1 MTDPFDALREPVVPT
16 DPDPDFAASLRARIE
31 RALALP
37 RGVAVTSTIVEQ
49 PRTAALG
56 AAIPYLAVPNGSGR
70 RALDWYVEVLDARL
84 VGEPMTMDDGRI
96 GHAELALS
104 GGTLYLAEE
113 FPEIGV
119 VAPSPAG
126 TPVSLSLQVPD
137 VAETMRR
144 AISRGGTMPRPM
156 YDDYGSRNVTIVDP
170 FGHRWLLHTPL
181 DLLPET
187 DRQGDVGYA
196 WLTVPDPDRAAAF
209 YAAVLGW
216 DYAPGHASGG
226 RQVVGQ
232 SLSMGYRPRASR
244 ASTSPTRWTTWP
256 RQSRRVRAA
265 GANVVEPGGAARSGT
280 CCRRRRGRPR
290 ARCSRAATGPCSG
303 PAGRRRT
310 APARATCPYLTLE
323 VVDSDPVPRP
333 SYGRR
338 CIGDTVQPV
347 SAASRT
353 GWSGARG
360 SAPMDRDAAGPKA
373 ATPRCRCGR
382 STKVAAAVEAGPARP
397 ACTGRTDPERQPY
410 GTTSEA
416 TDDQGVRFYLGD
428 A

>member
-37 RGVAVTSTIVEQ
+37 RGVTMTAAITEQ
-49 PRTAALG
+49 TRTAEG
-56 AAIPYLAVPNGSGR
+56 AAVPYLAVAVGSGR
-70 RALDWYVEVLDARL
+70 QALDWYVEVLGARL
-84 VGEPMTMDDGRI
+84 AGEPIMMDDGRV
-96 GHAELALS
+96 GHAELEVS
-104 GGTLYLAEE
+104 GGKLYLAEE

-126 TPVSLSLQVPD
+126 TPVSLSLRVPD

-144 AISRGGTMPRPM
+144 AISRGGRMPRAM

-216 DYAPGHASGG
+216 EYAPGHAEGG

-232 SLSMGYRPRASR
+232 SLSMGIGRGEPGWHLSYAVDDVAAAAERVRTAGGTSTQPEERPYGTAADCVDDQGTAFALHRAGSGPR
-244 ASTSPTRWTTWP
+244 SPENGARQGDLSYLTLEVTDSARFRNFYGQVLGWTFTGGTVEDGWSVP
-256 RQSRRVRAA
+256 GVSPMTGMHGGNAADTAVPMWKVDDVAAAVERVRAA
-265 GANVVEPGGAARSGT
+265 GGT
-280 CCRRRRGRPR
+280 
-290 ARCSRAATGPCSG
+290 A
-303 PAGRRRT
+303 
-310 APARATCPYLTLE
+310 
-323 VVDSDPVPRP
+323 
-333 SYGRR
+333 
-338 CIGDTVQPV
+338 
-347 SAASRT
+347 
-353 GWSGARG
+353 
-360 SAPMDRDAAGPKA
+360 
-373 ATPRCRCGR
+373 
-382 STKVAAAVEAGPARP
+382 
-397 ACTGRTDPERQPY
+397 TDPQRQPY
-410 GTTSEA
+410 GTTSEC

>member
-16 DPDPDFAASLRARIE
+16 DPDPGFAASLRARIE

-49 PRTAALG
+49 SPTTAQG
-56 AAIPYLAVPNGSGR
+56 AAIPYLAVAVGSGR

-84 VGEPMTMDDGRI
+84 ADEPIMMDDGRV

-104 GGTLYLAEE
+104 GGKLYLSEA

-119 VAPSPAG
+119 VAPSAAG

-170 FGHRWLLHTPL
+170 FGHRWLLNTPL
-181 DLLPET
+181 SELPET
-187 DRQGDVGYA
+187 QRPGDVGYA

-209 YAAVLGW
+209 YSAVLGW
-216 DYAPGHASGG
+216 
-226 RQVVGQ
+226 R
-232 SLSMGYRPRASR
+232 LSQGYRAGGLNVDGQALPMGVGAGEPGFHLSY
-244 ASTSPTRWTTWP
+244 AVDDVAAAVE
-256 RQSRRVRAA
+256 RVRAA
-265 GANVVEPGGAARSGT
+265 GGTATDPESRPYGPAADCVDDQGVAFALHQSGNGARSPEN
-280 CCRRRRGRPR
+280 GRDQGDL
-290 ARCSRAATGPCSG
+290 S
-303 PAGRRRT
+303 
-310 APARATCPYLTLE
+310 YLTLE
-323 VVDSDPVPRP
+323 VVDSARFRTF
-333 SYGRR
+333 YGQVL
-338 CIGDTVQPV
+338 GWTFTGGTVED
-347 SAASRT
+347 
-353 GWSGARG
+353 GWSAQGV
-360 SAPMDRDAAGPKA
+360 SPMTGMHGGFTANAAVPMWKVDD
-373 ATPRCRCGR
+373 
-382 STKVAAAVEAGPARP
+382 VAAAVERVRANGGTA
-397 ACTGRTDPERQPY
+397 TDPQRQPY
-410 GTTSEA
+410 GTTSEC

>member
-37 RGVAVTSTIVEQ
+37 RGVAVTSTIVEH
-49 PRTAALG
+49 PPTTALG
-56 AAIPYLAVPNGSGR
+56 GAIPYLAVPTGSGR

-84 VGEPMTMDDGRI
+84 VGEPVTMDDGRV

-126 TPVSLSLQVPD
+126 TPVSLSLRVPD

-144 AISRGGTMPRPM
+144 AISRGGRMPRPM
-156 YDDYGSRNVTIVDP
+156 YDDYGSRNVTVVDP

-181 DLLPET
+181 SELPET
-187 DRQGDVGYA
+187 QRPGDVGYA

-209 YAAVLGW
+209 YAAVLDW
-216 DYAPGHASGG
+216 DYAPGHAEGG

-232 SLSMGYRPRASR
+232 SLPMGIGRGEPGWHLSYAVDDV
-244 ASTSPTRWTTWP
+244 AAAVE
-256 RQSRRVRAA
+256 RVRAA
-265 GANVVEPGGAARSGT
+265 GGTATEPEERAYGTAADGADDQGT
-280 CCRRRRGRPR
+280 VFALHR
-290 ARCSRAATGPCSG
+290 AGSG
-303 PAGRRRT
+303 PRSPENG
-310 APARATCPYLTLE
+310 ARQGDLSYLTLE
-323 VVDSDPVPRP
+323 VVDSARFR
-333 SYGRR
+333 SFYGQVL
-338 CIGDTVQPV
+338 GWTFTGGTVED
-347 SAASRT
+347 
-353 GWSGARG
+353 GWSVPGV
-360 SAPMDRDAAGPKA
+360 SPMTGLHGGNAADTAVPMWKVDD
-373 ATPRCRCGR
+373 
-382 STKVAAAVEAGPARP
+382 VAAAVERVRAAGGTA
-397 ACTGRTDPERQPY
+397 TDPERQPY
-410 GTTSEA
+410 GTTSQCA
-416 TDDQGVRFYLGD
+416 DDQGVRFYLGD

>member
-84 VGEPMTMDDGRI
+84 VGEPMTMDDGRV

-156 YDDYGSRNVTIVDP
+156 YDNYGSRNVTIVDP

-196 WLTVPDPDRAAAF
+196 WLTAPDPDRAAAF

-216 DYAPGHASGG
+216 EYAPGRAQGG

-232 SLSMGYRPRASR
+232 SLSMGIGGGEPGFHLSYAVDDV
-244 ASTSPTRWTTWP
+244 AAAVE
-256 RQSRRVRAA
+256 RVRAA
-265 GANVVEPGGAARSGT
+265 GGTSTEPEERPYGPAADCADDDGTVFALHRSG
-280 CCRRRRGRPR
+280 
-290 ARCSRAATGPCSG
+290 SG
-303 PAGRRRT
+303 PRSPENG
-310 APARATCPYLTLE
+310 ARQGDLSYLTLE
-323 VVDSDPVPRP
+323 VVDSARFRTF
-333 SYGRR
+333 YGQVL
-338 CIGDTVQPV
+338 GWTFTGGTVED
-347 SAASRT
+347 
-353 GWSGARG
+353 GWSVPGV
-360 SAPMDRDAAGPKA
+360 SPMTGMHGGNAADTAVPMWKVDD
-373 ATPRCRCGR
+373 
-382 STKVAAAVEAGPARP
+382 VAAAVERVRAAGGTA
-397 ACTGRTDPERQPY
+397 TDPQRQPY
-410 GTTSEA
+410 GTTSEC

>member
-144 AISRGGTMPRPM
+144 AISRDGTMPRPM

-216 DYAPGHASGG
+216 DYAPGHAPGG

-232 SLSMGYRPRASR
+232 SLSMGIGRGEPGFHLSYAVDDV
-244 ASTSPTRWTTWP
+244 AAAVE
-256 RQSRRVRAA
+256 RVRAA
-265 GANVVEPGGAARSGT
+265 GGTSTEPEERPYGTAADCADDHGT
-280 CCRRRRGRPR
+280 VFALHR
-290 ARCSRAATGPCSG
+290 AGSG
-303 PAGRRRT
+303 PRSPENG
-310 APARATCPYLTLE
+310 ARQGDLSYLTLE
-323 VVDSDPVPRP
+323 VVDSAKARAF
-333 SYGRR
+333 YGA
-338 CIGDTVQPV
+338 VL
-347 SAASRT
+347 
-353 GWSGARG
+353 GWTFTAGRIEDG
-360 SAPMDRDAAGPKA
+360 WQVEDIAPMTGLSGGHAQ
-373 ATPRCRCGR
+373 ATAVPMWRVDDIR
-382 STKVAAAVEAGPARP
+382 AAVDRVRALGGTATNPQ
-397 ACTGRTDPERQPY
+397 RQPY
-410 GTTSEA
+410 GDSSECV
-416 TDDQGVRFYLGD
+416 DDQGSRFYLGEL
-428 A
+428 

>member
-37 RGVAVTSTIVEQ
+37 RGVAVTALQEQTTI
-49 PRTAALG
+49 AAQG
-56 AAIPYLAVPNGSGR
+56 AAIPYLAVAVGSGR
-70 RALDWYVEVLDARL
+70 QALDWYVEVLGARL
-84 VGEPMTMDDGRI
+84 AGEPITMDDGRV
-96 GHAELALS
+96 GHAELAVS
-104 GGTLYLAEE
+104 GGTLYLSEE

-144 AISRGGTMPRPM
+144 AIDSGGTMPRAM

-181 DLLPET
+181 DLLTEA

-216 DYAPGHASGG
+216 EYAPGHAEGG
-226 RQVVGQ
+226 RQVAGQ
-232 SLSMGYRPRASR
+232 SLSMGIGRGQPGWHLSYAVDDVAAAVERA
-244 ASTSPTRWTTWP
+244 
-256 RQSRRVRAA
+256 RAA
-265 GANVVEPGGAARSGT
+265 GGTATEPEDRPYGTAADGVDDQGTVFALHRSG
-280 CCRRRRGRPR
+280 
-290 ARCSRAATGPCSG
+290 SG
-303 PAGRRRT
+303 PRSPENG
-310 APARATCPYLTLE
+310 ARQGDLSYVTLE
-323 VVDSDPVPRP
+323 VVDSTRFRTF
-333 SYGRR
+333 YGQVL
-338 CIGDTVQPV
+338 GWTFTSGTVED
-347 SAASRT
+347 
-353 GWSGARG
+353 GWSVQGV
-360 SAPMDRDAAGPKA
+360 SPMTGMHGGKTADTIVPMWKVDD
-373 ATPRCRCGR
+373 
-382 STKVAAAVEAGPARP
+382 VAAAVERVRAAGGTA
-397 ACTGRTDPERQPY
+397 TEPERQPY
-410 GTTSEA
+410 GITSEG